1 MDLNGIVVNGF
12 AARYADVDG
21 NRWVKFATRLL
32 RAILGLSSAPENCVL
47 TEMRDEL
54 MGKRL
59 GKRRRSLP
67 IAIGKDGSPF
77 STVEVD
83 VRGVSVRLLAKPVW
97 PIHVEA
103 NSLEH
108 VLRCLQEDA
117 QA

>member
-54 MGKRL
+54 IGVRL
-59 GKRRRSLP
+59 GKRRKHLH
-67 IAIGKDGSPF
+67 IALDKDGAVL
-77 STVEVD
+77 STVEAN

-97 PIHVEA
+97 PIHLEA
-103 NSLEH
+103 TSLEH
-108 VLRCLQEDA
+108 VLRCLREDV